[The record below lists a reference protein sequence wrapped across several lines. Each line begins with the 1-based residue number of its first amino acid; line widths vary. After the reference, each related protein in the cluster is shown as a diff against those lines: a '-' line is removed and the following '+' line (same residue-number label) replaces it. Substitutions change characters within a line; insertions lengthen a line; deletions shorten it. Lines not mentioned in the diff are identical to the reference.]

1 MMMISILSLLEEK
14 VACWCKSRLFENS
27 MRNLTSRRKTASF
40 ASSTP
45 SYFSDREPPY
55 LAIITEPD
63 ACSTVEKV
71 NCTLN
76 AIKQAVS
83 TNHVDLISVRLD
95 GNVATA
101 SPETIERAHFLTE
114 ELLKLSHARHP
125 LGSTNNDDTPSTE
138 DRSMIKPSFYVVCS
152 SDWVDVA
159 RRVRAHGIHVKES
172 QLESIPEWTPLFDYD
187 ILIGTST
194 HSVESALKSSTLYQP
209 HYYFVGT
216 CFLTESHPEK
226 NVSELEGPT
235 LPGIVKR
242 SLPVEAYRDPNV
254 PIPVFAIGGIDETNC
269 MIPIQGGA
277 DGVAVIRSVLQAD
290 RPDRVVASM
299 HQNMKNVIS
308 SE

>member
-1 MMMISILSLLEEK
+1 M
-14 VACWCKSRLFENS
+14 
-27 MRNLTSRRKTASF
+27 
-40 ASSTP
+40 
-45 SYFSDREPPY
+45 
-55 LAIITEPD
+55 AIITEPD
-63 ACSTVEKV
+63 ACSTDEKV

-76 AIKQAVS
+76 AIKEAVS
-83 TNHVDLISVRLD
+83 RNHVDLISVRLD
-95 GNVATA
+95 GNAATA
-101 SPETIERAHFLTE
+101 SPETLERAQFLTE
-114 ELLKLSHARHP
+114 QLLKLAHAHHP
-125 LGSTNNDDTPSTE
+125 LGSTNDDTPSTE
-138 DRSMIKPSFYVVCS
+138 DPSMIKPSFFVVCS

-159 RRVRAHGIHVKES
+159 RSVRAHGVHVKES
-172 QLESIPEWTPLFDYD
+172 QLDSIPEWMSLFDYE